1 MPRQTKEKPDQVP
14 RGPIPYDLRR
24 TTIPRINAPPAPG
37 QQRND
42 TYVPRR
48 TTEAVAAIRNEAKKR
63 GILKVPG
70 PLPAKK
76 ASSASTPLPRQ
87 QTKSRSRSR
96 SISRQPPATSNKRVR
111 IIEKEAASA
120 PLIISGVI
128 RPPVASSSAASSSA
142 AEEEEGEEGEEEE
155 EEEDNIGAVE
165 DREEEEE
172 SDDSSLPVLSSETE
186 ALANAL
192 YTAKERYKA
201 AIHRKRIKK
210 AHQQYPGLQ
219 PSDIETSELEDHLGD
234 AMRVA
239 DFLIQTCICLQG
251 NNRLISHQVVQQD
264 FTRRTFDILIVEQAV
279 VGLINRH
286 IGPCEWSIIKISV
299 SFKQETGRGGTK
311 HHDIDQFSI
320 PAAEEVLQMVED
332 FRNTFTRSTPRMV
345 WTWEIHIRYTQEKA
359 GPTHEPDQGEDQEPS
374 SPIPSSLPLP
384 DRSRSRSA
392 GTGGRRTRTT
402 MLVEQNKARV
412 KAIRNAGYFQRQLM
426 ERWRCNDDNY
436 TNRHNFCFP
445 DLDDKIKHYN
455 ITAPQHDSWA
465 NAISRGEATLVNP
478 PLKLWN
484 YWRNS
489 GSISRESREPAKKT
503 AAILQRE
510 KMDMLLEMQ
519 NKSFDLMM
527 QQRMMDS
534 MEAMEEKQ
542 ERREERNERRQVQ
555 RDMRERELSTMT
567 YQAPQ
572 RPINPLLNPAS
583 SPELLV
589 KPYPL
594 TPGPQNTM
602 NYTAESLTPTP
613 RASEINQTSFLAFQ
627 SRTSSP
633 IDAAEEDAEILILF
647 FAWKLQ
653 NTRNPSRKIKWE
665 QARDIILNNDW
676 SIRDLRLMED
686 GQSAMYHRAIKA
698 GISDG
703 FARSFREELQSFK
716 EVYRRQRGEKEAEA
730 IQVLNL
736 LNSAV

>member
-1 MPRQTKEKPDQVP
+1 MPRQAKKKPDQAP

-24 TTIPRINAPPAPG
+24 TTIPRLDAPPAPG
-37 QQRND
+37 QERND

-63 GILKVPG
+63 GILKAPRPPPVKNTSSVPA
-70 PLPAKK
+70 PP
-76 ASSASTPLPRQ
+76 PRQ
-87 QTKSRSRSR
+87 QSNSRSRSR
-96 SISRQPPATSNKRVR
+96 SISRQPAAASNKRVR
-111 IIEKEAASA
+111 ITEEQDLPA
-120 PLIISGVI
+120 PLTVSSVS
-128 RPPVASSSAASSSA
+128 RPPVASESVASSSA
-142 AEEEEGEEGEEEE
+142 VEGE

-165 DREEEEE
+165 DSEEEEE
-172 SDDSSLPVLSSETE
+172 SDNSSLPVLSSETE

-192 YTAKERYKA
+192 YAAKEQYKA
-201 AIHRKRIKK
+201 AIHRKKMK
-210 AHQQYPGLQ
+210 EAYQQYPDLQ

-239 DFLIQTCICLQG
+239 DFPIQTCICLRG
-251 NNRLISHQVVQQD
+251 NNKLISRQVLQQD
-264 FTRRTFDILIVEQAV
+264 STRRTFDIFILEQVV
-279 VGLINRH
+279 VGIIDRQ
-286 IGPCEWSIIKISV
+286 IGPCEWSITKISV

-311 HHDIDQFSI
+311 YHDIEHFSI

-345 WTWEIHIRYTQEKA
+345 WTWEIHIKYNQEKA
-359 GPTHEPDQGEDQEPS
+359 GPVPDPDHGGDQEQS
-374 SPIPSSLPLP
+374 SPIPSSPPLP

-402 MLVEQNKARV
+402 MLVEQNEARV
-412 KAIRNAGYFQRQLM
+412 EAIRNAGHFQRQLM
-426 ERWRCNDDNY
+426 ERWRCNDDNC

-445 DLDDKIKHYN
+445 DPDDKSKHYN

-465 NAISRGEATLVNP
+465 NAISRGDATLATP
-478 PLKLWN
+478 PLKIWG
-484 YWRNS
+484 YWQNS
-489 GSISRESREPAKKT
+489 GAISRESREPAKKT
-503 AAILQRE
+503 AAVLQRE
-510 KMDMLLEMQ
+510 KMDMLIDMQ

-555 RDMRERELSTMT
+555 REIRERELSTMT

-572 RPINPLLNPAS
+572 RSLNPQLNPIS

-613 RASEINQTSFLAFQ
+613 RASEINRASLLAFQ
-627 SRTSSP
+627 SRNSSP
-633 IDAAEEDAEILILF
+633 IDAAEEDAEVLSLF
-647 FAWKLQ
+647 FTWKLH
-653 NTRNPSRKIKWE
+653 NTRNTSRRIKWE
-665 QARDIILNNDW
+665 QARDIILDNDW
-676 SIRDLRLMED
+676 SIRDLKLMED

-716 EVYRRQRGEKEAEA
+716 GIYRRQRGEREAEA
-730 IQVLNL
+730 IQA
-736 LNSAV
+736 LNSLGSAV